1 MEKNGTRR
9 RDIRFY
15 SAKNDSVVLVHTQAA
30 RDYAKRLDSDQNVQ
44 SYVPGYPLNRERY
57 QHISPVGI
65 RKTYFET
72 EWATDFF
79 VTYSDGSTAAIELAR
94 QDDLRKRACV
104 EKLEFSRRYWAEQDI
119 GRWAVALV
127 GGES

>member
-15 SAKNDSVVLVHTQAA
+15 SVKNDAVVLVHTRAV
-30 RDYAKRLDSDQNVQ
+30 RDFAKRLDTDPLVE
-44 SYVPGYPLNRERY
+44 SYQAGCPLDKERY
-57 QHISPVGI
+57 KHVSPVGI

-79 VTYSDGSTAAIELAR
+79 VIYSDGSTAVIELVR
-94 QDDLRKRACV
+94 PDDLRKRASI
-104 EKLEFSRRYWAEQDI
+104 EKLEFSRRYWSYVKI
-119 GRWAVALV
+119 
-127 GGES
+127 